1 MRKKQSDQIRQQVK
15 GTYHAIADEFD
26 QTRKRQ
32 WLEFQY
38 FLEFIENSVK
48 VLDLGCGNGRLYE
61 LLKDKKADYWGVDNN
76 LSLIEKARLHFPD
89 AHFELGDMVDLNF
102 SDHSFDAVFC
112 IAAFHHIPG
121 RQLRKKALKE
131 IHRVLKKDGVLI
143 MTVWNL
149 FQWKY
154 IKSWVGAL
162 FSFVFHLGFR
172 YAWNDLWI
180 AWGNHPSRRYYHA
193 FRPKEFFYY
202 FKNPDW
208 KIEDFYFV
216 RKGSRVKFGRSFN
229 LCVIAR
235 KK

>member
-1 MRKKQSDQIRQQVK
+1 MFKKQSDKIRQQVK
-15 GTYHAIADEFD
+15 ETYHAIADEFD
-26 QTRKRQ
+26 RTRKRQ

-38 FLEFIENSVK
+38 FLEFIENNVK

-61 LLKDKKADYWGVDNN
+61 LLRGKKADYWGVDNN
-76 LSLIEKARLHFPD
+76 SSFIEKAGGHFPD
-89 AHFELGDMVDLNF
+89 AHFALGDMVDLDFENG
-102 SDHSFDAVFC
+102 SFDAVFC
-112 IAAFHHIPG
+112 IAAFHHIPS
-121 RQLRKKALKE
+121 RRLRKKALKE
-131 IHRVLKKDGVLI
+131 MHRVLKKDGVLI

-154 IKSWVGAL
+154 IKAWAKAWI
-162 FSFVFHLGFR
+162 SFVFHFGLK

-180 AWGNHPSRRYYHA
+180 GWSDHPVKRYYHA
-193 FRPKEFFYY
+193 FRPKEFFRY
-202 FKNPDW
+202 FNNPDW

-229 LCVIAR
+229 LCVIVR